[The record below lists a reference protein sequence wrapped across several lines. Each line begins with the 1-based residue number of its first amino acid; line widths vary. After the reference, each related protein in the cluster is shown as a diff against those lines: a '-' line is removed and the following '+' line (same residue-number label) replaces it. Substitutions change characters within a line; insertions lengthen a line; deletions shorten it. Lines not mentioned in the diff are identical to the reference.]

1 MVHRTAHDPFTCQY
15 MTVSIHYHV
24 YRSLTPRSTQ
34 TFNRQFKE
42 WGFPR
47 RWKVNTP
54 EDEARYVERIKQL
67 WEQSYRSGEIAA
79 IMHDE
84 GFDISEQRI
93 SRLRRK
99 HRLVLR
105 GERDFAE
112 PANPKRT
119 NDSDLAGST
128 APDSHQ
134 VQNVFNTV
142 NDFSGLQHQHA
153 GMMSIG
159 DMPYQTGFAPHVAA
173 PIASSAAA
181 RRRDQDMLDDDEER
195 PQTKKRR
202 RLLRGMGPTPA
213 DAPGMPPRYKS
224 ETSLNECKAYLQ
236 LDNERY
242 QTLREQFTE
251 ICNEM
256 GITKKTKCEPG
267 QWEESKDRLIRANL
281 HLNAVMNIPH
291 PSPHEVANALEV
303 ICADVTKRIRV
314 TNTKISV
321 GGANKGLQI
330 NPAESKQVRHLFY
343 QMLDQEGYTTMVE
356 FGNERYQD
364 MFQLWLTK
372 SDILVRIQQQGMD
385 AHKMKCL
392 KVLSRDA
399 QKRLCDSRLKDDP
412 QKRMWVEGSYGP
424 GPAAAR
430 PKLTKSAELKEPKA
444 PKRKRGQDAGPT
456 TLDPSL
462 AVFAPAPPV
471 PSPIPLPAEAEFRL
485 APESRLVGYHPKV
498 WNAQLEKC
506 SVPGLHK
513 AGTGKTGAARVGK
526 LFGIVKTS
534 GGGVQDGIEGIEAAA
549 GGLDEGE
556 DKYAIESDN
565 DLVAY
570 LHTAKELADEK
581 LVFLIELSG
590 GYA

>member
-1 MVHRTAHDPFTCQY
+1 MQ
-15 MTVSIHYHV
+15 
-24 YRSLTPRSTQ
+24 
-34 TFNRQFKE
+34 
-42 WGFPR
+42 
-47 RWKVNTP
+47 
-54 EDEARYVERIKQL
+54 
-67 WEQSYRSGEIAA
+67 
-79 IMHDE
+79 DE
-84 GFDISEQRI
+84 GFDASEQRI

-99 HRLVLR
+99 HGFVLR
-105 GERDFAE
+105 GERDFAG
-112 PANPKRT
+112 PVNPRQT
-119 NDSDLAGST
+119 NDSDHAGST
-128 APDSHQ
+128 APVTHQ
-134 VQNVFNTV
+134 TQNVFNTA
-142 NDFSGLQHQHA
+142 NDFSGLQQQHA
-153 GMMSIG
+153 GMISVD
-159 DMPYQTGFAPHVAA
+159 DMPYQTGVTTYGAA
-173 PIASSAAA
+173 PMVSSAAA
-181 RRRDQDMLDDDEER
+181 RKRTQDMLDDGEDR
-195 PQTKKRR
+195 LQTKKRR

-242 QTLREQFTE
+242 QTLREQFAD

-256 GITKKTKCEPG
+256 SITKKTKCEPG
-267 QWEESKDRLIRANL
+267 QWETAKDRLIRVNL

-321 GGANKGLQI
+321 GGANKGLGL

-343 QMLDQEGYTTMVE
+343 QMLEQEGYTTMVE

-364 MFQLWLTK
+364 LFQLWLTK

-385 AHKMKCL
+385 GHKMKCL

-399 QKRLCDSRLKDDP
+399 QKRLCDSRLKEDP

-430 PKLTKSAELKEPKA
+430 PRVTKSTEPKEPKT
-444 PKRKRGQDAGPT
+444 PKRKRGQDAAPT

-471 PSPIPLPAEAEFRL
+471 PSPIPLPVDAEFHL

-498 WNAQLEKC
+498 WTAQLEKC

-526 LFGIVKTS
+526 LFGIVKTDS
-534 GGGVQDGIEGIEAAA
+534 GGGQDGIEGIEAAA

-556 DKYAIESDN
+556 DKYSIESDN

-570 LHTAKELADEK
+570 LHTAKELAGEK

>member
-1 MVHRTAHDPFTCQY
+1 MSFHD
-15 MTVSIHYHV
+15 SRIHYHV
-24 YRSLTPRSTQ
+24 KRSLTPHRIQ

-47 RWKVNTP
+47 RWKVTTA
-54 EDEARYVERIKQL
+54 EDEARYLERIKQL

-99 HRLVLR
+99 HGLVLR
-105 GERDFAE
+105 GERDYAG
-112 PANPKRT
+112 PADQKRT

-128 APDSHQ
+128 APDSHHAQ
-134 VQNVFNTV
+134 DMFNTV
-142 NDFSGLQHQHA
+142 NDSSGLQQQHA

-159 DMPYQTGFAPHVAA
+159 DTPYQTGLAPHVAA
-173 PIASSAAA
+173 PTASSATS
-181 RRRDQDMLDDDEER
+181 RRRTQDMLDDDGEER
-195 PQTKKRR
+195 PQPKRRR

-242 QTLREQFTE
+242 QTLREQYTD

-267 QWEESKDRLIRANL
+267 QWETSKNRLIRANL

-303 ICADVTKRIRV
+303 ICADVTKKIRV
-314 TNTKISV
+314 TNTRISV
-321 GGANKGLQI
+321 TDANKGLQL
-330 NPAESKQVRHLFY
+330 NPAESKQIRHIFY
-343 QMLDQEGYTTMVE
+343 QMLEQEGYTTMLE

-364 MFQLWLTK
+364 IFQLWLAK
-372 SDILVRIQQQGMD
+372 SDILVRVQQQGMD
-385 AHKMKCL
+385 AHKLKCL
-392 KVLSRDA
+392 KILSRDA
-399 QKRLCDSRLKDDP
+399 QKRLCDARLKEDP
-412 QKRMWVEGSYGP
+412 QKRLWVEGSYGP

-430 PKLTKSAELKEPKA
+430 PRLNRSAEPKEPKT
-444 PKRKRGQDAGPT
+444 PKRKRGQGGAPT

-471 PSPIPLPAEAEFRL
+471 PSPIPLPVNAEFRL

-498 WNAQLEKC
+498 WTAQLEKC
-506 SVPGLHK
+506 TVPGLHK

-534 GGGVQDGIEGIEAAA
+534 DGGAQDGIEGIEAAA

-570 LHTAKELADEK
+570 LHTAKELAGEK
-581 LVFLIELSG
+581 LMFLIELSG

>member
-1 MVHRTAHDPFTCQY
+1 
-15 MTVSIHYHV
+15 MTISIHYHV
-24 YRSLTPRSTQ
+24 YHSLTPHSTQ

-47 RWKVNTP
+47 RWKINTP

-119 NDSDLAGST
+119 NDSSDLAGST

-134 VQNVFNTV
+134 VQDVFNAV
-142 NDFSGLQHQHA
+142 NDFSGLQQQHA

-173 PIASSAAA
+173 PMPSSAAA
-181 RRRDQDMLDDDEER
+181 RKRNQDMLDGDEDR

-256 GITKKTKCEPG
+256 EITKKTKCEPG

-372 SDILVRIQQQGMD
+372 SDILIRIQQQGMD

-430 PKLTKSAELKEPKA
+430 PKLTKSAEPKEPKA
-444 PKRKRGQDAGPT
+444 PKRKRGQDAAPT

-498 WNAQLEKC
+498 WTAQLEKY

-570 LHTAKELADEK
+570 LHTAKELAGEK

>member
-1 MVHRTAHDPFTCQY
+1 
-15 MTVSIHYHV
+15 MTISIHYHV
-24 YRSLTPRSTQ
+24 WYSLTSPRTQ

-47 RWKVNTP
+47 RWKTTKP
-54 EDEARYVERIKQL
+54 EEEAKYLERIKQL
-67 WEQSYRSGEIAA
+67 WEQSLRSGEIAS

-84 GFDISEQRI
+84 GFNISEQRI

-99 HRLVLR
+99 HGLVLR
-105 GERDFAE
+105 GERDFAG
-112 PANPKRT
+112 PANQKPT
-119 NDSDLAGST
+119 NNSDLAGST

-134 VQNVFNTV
+134 TQDVFNTV
-142 NDFSGLQHQHA
+142 NDFSGLQQQHA
-153 GMMSIG
+153 GMMSID
-159 DMPYQTGFAPHVAA
+159 DMSYQTGYASHVAA
-173 PIASSAAA
+173 PMASSTAAQK
-181 RRRDQDMLDDDEER
+181 RTQNMLDDEEER
-195 PQTKKRR
+195 PQSKRRR
-202 RLLRGMGPTPA
+202 RLLRGMGPTPP

-267 QWEESKDRLIRANL
+267 QWETSKDRLIRANL

-303 ICADVTKRIRV
+303 ICADVTKKIRV

-321 GGANKGLQI
+321 GDANKGLQL
-330 NPAESKQVRHLFY
+330 NPAESKQIRHLFY
-343 QMLDQEGYTTMVE
+343 QMLEQEGYTTMVE
-356 FGNERYQD
+356 FGNERYNEL
-364 MFQLWLTK
+364 FELWLTK

-399 QKRLCDSRLKDDP
+399 QKRLCDSRLKVDP

-430 PKLTKSAELKEPKA
+430 PRVTKSAGPKQPKT
-444 PKRKRGQDAGPT
+444 PKRKRGQDAAPT

-471 PSPIPLPAEAEFRL
+471 PSPIPLPVDAEFRL

-498 WNAQLEKC
+498 WTAQLEKC
-506 SVPGLHK
+506 TVPGLHK

-526 LFGIVKTS
+526 LFGIVKTDN
-534 GGGVQDGIEGIEAAA
+534 GGVQEGIEGIEAAA

-556 DKYAIESDN
+556 DKYAIESVN

-570 LHTAKELADEK
+570 LHTAKELAGEK

>member
-1 MVHRTAHDPFTCQY
+1 MSFHD
-15 MTVSIHYHV
+15 SRIHYHV
-24 YRSLTPRSTQ
+24 KRSLTPHRIQ

-47 RWKVNTP
+47 RWKVTTA
-54 EDEARYVERIKQL
+54 EDEARYLERIKQL

-99 HRLVLR
+99 HGLVLR
-105 GERDFAE
+105 GERDYAG
-112 PANPKRT
+112 PADQKRT

-128 APDSHQ
+128 APDSHHAQ
-134 VQNVFNTV
+134 DMFNTV
-142 NDFSGLQHQHA
+142 NDSSGLQQQHA

-159 DMPYQTGFAPHVAA
+159 DTPYQTGLAPHVAA
-173 PIASSAAA
+173 PTASSATS
-181 RRRDQDMLDDDEER
+181 RRRTQDMLDDDGEER
-195 PQTKKRR
+195 PQPKRRR

-242 QTLREQFTE
+242 QTLREQYTD

-267 QWEESKDRLIRANL
+267 QWETSKNRLIRANL

-303 ICADVTKRIRV
+303 ICADVTKKIRV
-314 TNTKISV
+314 TNTRISV
-321 GGANKGLQI
+321 TDANKGLQL
-330 NPAESKQVRHLFY
+330 NPAESKQIRHIFY
-343 QMLDQEGYTTMVE
+343 QMLEQEGYTTMLE

-364 MFQLWLTK
+364 IFQLWLAK
-372 SDILVRIQQQGMD
+372 SDILVRVQQQGMD
-385 AHKMKCL
+385 AHKLKCL
-392 KVLSRDA
+392 KILSRDA
-399 QKRLCDSRLKDDP
+399 QKRLCDARLKEDP
-412 QKRMWVEGSYGP
+412 QKRLWVEGSYGP

-430 PKLTKSAELKEPKA
+430 PRLNRSAEPKEPKT
-444 PKRKRGQDAGPT
+444 PKRKRGQGGAPT

-462 AVFAPAPPV
+462 AVFAPAPPGK
-471 PSPIPLPAEAEFRL
+471 SAG
-485 APESRLVGYHPKV
+485 APESG
-498 WNAQLEKC
+498 
-506 SVPGLHK
+506 
-513 AGTGKTGAARVGK
+513 
-526 LFGIVKTS
+526 
-534 GGGVQDGIEGIEAAA
+534 
-549 GGLDEGE
+549 
-556 DKYAIESDN
+556 
-565 DLVAY
+565 
-570 LHTAKELADEK
+570 
-581 LVFLIELSG
+581 
-590 GYA
+590 

>member
-1 MVHRTAHDPFTCQY
+1 M
-15 MTVSIHYHV
+15 SIHLHSRV
-24 YRSLTPRSTQ
+24 YLQHSLTPHRTQ

-47 RWKVNTP
+47 RWKTTTP
-54 EDEARYVERIKQL
+54 EAQAKHLERIKQL
-67 WEQSYRSGEIAA
+67 WEQGLRHGEMASV
-79 IMHDE
+79 MHDE
-84 GFDISEQRI
+84 GFNISEKQI
-93 SRLRRK
+93 SRMRRK
-99 HRLVLR
+99 HGLVLR
-105 GERDFAE
+105 GENDFSGRAISE
-112 PANPKRT
+112 QANQQT
-119 NDSDLAGST
+119 NDSEFAGSA
-128 APDSHQ
+128 APSSHQ
-134 VQNVFNTV
+134 AHDVFNTV

-153 GMMSIG
+153 GMMSVG
-159 DMPYQTGFAPHVAA
+159 DMPYQTGFVPHVAA
-173 PIASSAAA
+173 PRAAPPAA
-181 RRRDQDMLDDDEER
+181 RKRTQNMMEDSEELL
-195 PQTKKRR
+195 QTKKRR

-242 QTLREQFTE
+242 QTLRQQFTD
-251 ICNEM
+251 ICHEM

-267 QWEESKDRLIRANL
+267 EWESSKDRLIRENL
-281 HLNAVMNIPH
+281 HINAVMNIPH

-303 ICADVTKRIRV
+303 VCADVTKRIRV
-314 TNTKISV
+314 TNACISMKD
-321 GGANKGLQI
+321 ANQGLQL
-330 NPAESKQVRHLFY
+330 NPAQSKQLRHQFY
-343 QMLDQEGYTTMVE
+343 QMLDQEGYTTMSE

-364 MFQLWLTK
+364 LFQLWLTK
-372 SDILVRIQQQGMD
+372 SDLLIGTRQEGID
-385 AHKMKCL
+385 AHKLKCL
-392 KVLSRDA
+392 KLLARDA
-399 QKRLCDSRLKDDP
+399 QKRLCDNRIKDDP
-412 QKRMWVEGSYGP
+412 EKRMWVEGSYGP

-430 PKLTKSAELKEPKA
+430 PKPTKSTEPKQPKA
-444 PKRKRGQDAGPT
+444 PKRKRGQDAAPT
-456 TLDPSL
+456 ALDPSL
-462 AVFAPAPPV
+462 AIFAPAPPV

-498 WNAQLEKC
+498 WIAQLEKC

-534 GGGVQDGIEGIEAAA
+534 GGGGQEGIEGIEAAA

-556 DKYAIESDN
+556 DKYEIESDS

-570 LHTAKELADEK
+570 LHTAKELAEEK

>member
-1 MVHRTAHDPFTCQY
+1 MVHRTVHAPFTCQY
-15 MTVSIHYHV
+15 VTISIHYHV
-24 YRSLTPRSTQ
+24 WHSLTSPRTQ

-47 RWKVNTP
+47 RWKTTKP
-54 EDEARYVERIKQL
+54 EDEARYLERIKQL
-67 WEQSYRSGEIAA
+67 WEQSLRSGEIAS

-84 GFDISEQRI
+84 GFNISEQRI

-99 HRLVLR
+99 YGLVLR
-105 GERDFAE
+105 GERDFAG
-112 PANPKRT
+112 PANQKQT

-134 VQNVFNTV
+134 VQDVFNTV
-142 NDFSGLQHQHA
+142 NDFSGLQQQHT

-159 DMPYQTGFAPHVAA
+159 DMPYQTGYASHVAA
-173 PIASSAAA
+173 PVASSTAAQK
-181 RRRDQDMLDDDEER
+181 RTQNMLDDDEER

-202 RLLRGMGPTPA
+202 RLLRGMGPTPP

-242 QTLREQFTE
+242 QTLREQFTD

-256 GITKKTKCEPG
+256 GIIKKTKCEPG
-267 QWEESKDRLIRANL
+267 QWETAKDRLIRANL

-303 ICADVTKRIRV
+303 ICADVTKKIRV

-321 GGANKGLQI
+321 GDANKGLQL
-330 NPAESKQVRHLFY
+330 NPAESKQIRHLFY
-343 QMLDQEGYTTMVE
+343 QMLEQEGYTTMVE
-356 FGNERYQD
+356 FGNERYND
-364 MFQLWLTK
+364 IFQLWLTK

-399 QKRLCDSRLKDDP
+399 QKRLCDSRLKVDP

-430 PKLTKSAELKEPKA
+430 PRVTKSAEPKQPKT
-444 PKRKRGQDAGPT
+444 PKRKRGQDAAPT

-471 PSPIPLPAEAEFRL
+471 PSPIPLPVDAEFRL

-498 WNAQLEKC
+498 WTARLEKC
-506 SVPGLHK
+506 TVPGLHK

-534 GGGVQDGIEGIEAAA
+534 DGRAQEGIEGIEAAA

-570 LHTAKELADEK
+570 LHTAKELAGEK